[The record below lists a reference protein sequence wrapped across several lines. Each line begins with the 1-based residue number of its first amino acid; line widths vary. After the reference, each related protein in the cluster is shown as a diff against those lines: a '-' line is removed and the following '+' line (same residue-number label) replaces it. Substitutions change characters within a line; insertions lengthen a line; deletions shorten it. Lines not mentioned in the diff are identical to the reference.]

1 MDGSD
6 ADCTRAPVAAA
17 GAGANESSSLA
28 DTSLKPSLRR
38 DGGVGGVG
46 CAGGCR
52 GRGGRDSRSRDA
64 TPTPSPVPSHVRSLH
79 DGVQDGVQDAGAAT
93 DASSMTTLA
102 AATPV
107 VHSQPP
113 DGSRVTG
120 AGDGEAIGAPGVAQP
135 SVSPRVA
142 APHAIQ
148 LALLAVLLEMT
159 LSVAVE
165 LEMVLA
171 VELLDSALDC
181 AARALGVDEFF
192 GIGAEGAACAA
203 CVSALGVPF
212 WAERVDGDGEE
223 LPAGCSRRLSKS
235 CLREA
240 TNPRR
245 ELLASSDALEA
256 FPFGGLVSVGLNP
269 VVVVPVPEIAGC

>member
-1 MDGSD
+1 
-6 ADCTRAPVAAA
+6 
-17 GAGANESSSLA
+17 
-28 DTSLKPSLRR
+28 
-38 DGGVGGVG
+38 
-46 CAGGCR
+46 
-52 GRGGRDSRSRDA
+52 
-64 TPTPSPVPSHVRSLH
+64 
-79 DGVQDGVQDAGAAT
+79 
-93 DASSMTTLA
+93 MTILP

-113 DGSRVTG
+113 DGSHVTG
-120 AGDGEAIGAPGVAQP
+120 AGAGEATGAPGVAQP

-159 LSVAVE
+159 LLVAVE
-165 LEMVLA
+165 LESEMVLA

-181 AARALGVDEFF
+181 AEIAIGDDEFF
-192 GIGAEGAACAA
+192 GIGAEGAACSA
-203 CVSALGVPF
+203 CVSALGVSF

-223 LPAGCSRRLSKS
+223 SPAGCSRKLSKS

-245 ELLASSDALEA
+245 ELLTSSGAPNSCPKL
-256 FPFGGLVSVGLNP
+256 FILIVVSTHYVIMSLR
-269 VVVVPVPEIAGC
+269 IK